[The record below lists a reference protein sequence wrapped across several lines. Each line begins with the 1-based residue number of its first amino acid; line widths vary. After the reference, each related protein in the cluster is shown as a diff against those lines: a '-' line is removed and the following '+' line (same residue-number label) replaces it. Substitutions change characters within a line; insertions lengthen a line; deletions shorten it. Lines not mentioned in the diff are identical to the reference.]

1 MKNTIFPTATPA
13 DPTDK
18 QPRERPVNCFLHRM
32 PTFRLDARCDLCRIG
47 E

>member
-1 MKNTIFPTATPA
+1 MKNTISPTATAP
-13 DPTDK
+13 DPHDR
-18 QPRERPVNCFLHRM
+18 QPRERAVNCFLHHQ